1 MKKFL
6 VSMVAVLAA
15 TSAFAADPIF
25 GAKPPVKK
33 AGVDFTSQSVGVQL
47 QDNKFFVN
55 YANDGKDW
63 FTITNPGKVVPNVE
77 NYAGGLFKGT
87 RFVSVVATNGVA
99 GSEVLLSTNSGNC
112 IATVTIKPDEWVGV
126 GEWMWDNRE
135 NFTALSVLPF
145 SDHSYMQAPFEDIDE
160 AQYNEMVSHL
170 HKIDLTMLKMYK

>member
-1 MKKFL
+1 LKKGKNKMKKFL

-33 AGVDFTSQSVGVQL
+33 TGVDFTSQSVGVQM

-87 RFVSVVATNGVA
+87 RFVSVVATNGVETRVSF
-99 GSEVLLSTNSGNC
+99 GLEKQLVKFDVPVIGTN
-112 IATVTIKPDEWVGV
+112 ATVMGQVFPTGFGGGSFNSLNLSNNWAWGVRVGFDV
-126 GEWMWDNRE
+126 SKMK
-135 NFTALSVLPF
+135 LPKLF
-145 SDHSYMQAPFEDIDE
+145 
-160 AQYNEMVSHL
+160 
-170 HKIDLTMLKMYK
+170 

>member
-33 AGVDFTSQSVGVQL
+33 AGVDFTTQSVGVQM

-63 FTITNPGKVVPNVE
+63 FTVTNPGKTIPNVE
-77 NYAGGLFKGT
+77 NYVGGLLKGT
-87 RFVSVVATNGVA
+87 RFVSVVATNGKETRVSYGFEKQLVKFDVPVIGTNA
-99 GSEVLLSTNSGNC
+99 VVMGQVFPTGFGGGSLNSLNLSNNWAWG
-112 IATVTIKPDEWVGV
+112 VRVGFDV
-126 GEWMWDNRE
+126 SK
-135 NFTALSVLPF
+135 LKLPKLF
-145 SDHSYMQAPFEDIDE
+145 
-160 AQYNEMVSHL
+160 
-170 HKIDLTMLKMYK
+170 

>member
-1 MKKFL
+1 LKKGKNKMKKFL

-15 TSAFAADPIF
+15 SSAFAADPIF

-33 AGVDFTSQSVGVQL
+33 TGVDFTSQSVGVQM

-87 RFVSVVATNGVA
+87 RFVSVVATNGVETRVSF
-99 GSEVLLSTNSGNC
+99 GLEKQLVKFDVPVIGTN
-112 IATVTIKPDEWVGV
+112 ATVMGQVFPTGFGGGSFNSLNLSNNWAWGVRVGFDV
-126 GEWMWDNRE
+126 SKMK
-135 NFTALSVLPF
+135 LPKLF
-145 SDHSYMQAPFEDIDE
+145 
-160 AQYNEMVSHL
+160 
-170 HKIDLTMLKMYK
+170 

>member
-33 AGVDFTSQSVGVQL
+33 TGVDFTSQSVGVQM

-87 RFVSVVATNGVA
+87 RFVSVVATNGVETRVSF
-99 GSEVLLSTNSGNC
+99 GLEKQLVKFDVPVIGTN
-112 IATVTIKPDEWVGV
+112 ATVMGQVFPTGFGGGSFNSLNLSNNWAWGVRVGYDV
-126 GEWMWDNRE
+126 SKMK
-135 NFTALSVLPF
+135 LPKLF
-145 SDHSYMQAPFEDIDE
+145 
-160 AQYNEMVSHL
+160 
-170 HKIDLTMLKMYK
+170 

>member
-33 AGVDFTSQSVGVQL
+33 AGVDFTTQSVGVQL

-63 FTITNPGKVVPNVE
+63 FTITNPGKTIPNVE

-87 RFVSVVATNGVA
+87 RFVSVVATNGVETRVSY
-99 GSEVLLSTNSGNC
+99 GFEKQLVKFDVPVIGTN
-112 IATVTIKPDEWVGV
+112 ATVMGQVFPTGFGGGSLNSLNLSNNWAWGVRVGFDV
-126 GEWMWDNRE
+126 SKMK
-135 NFTALSVLPF
+135 LPKLF
-145 SDHSYMQAPFEDIDE
+145 
-160 AQYNEMVSHL
+160 
-170 HKIDLTMLKMYK
+170 

>member
-1 MKKFL
+1 LLKFHLKKGKNKMKKFL

-33 AGVDFTSQSVGVQL
+33 TGVDFTSQSVGVQM

-87 RFVSVVATNGVA
+87 RFVSVVATNGVETRVSF
-99 GSEVLLSTNSGNC
+99 GLEKQLVKFDVPVIGTN
-112 IATVTIKPDEWVGV
+112 ATVMGQVFPTGFGGGSFNSLNLSNNWAWGVRVGFDV
-126 GEWMWDNRE
+126 SKMK
-135 NFTALSVLPF
+135 LPKLF
-145 SDHSYMQAPFEDIDE
+145 
-160 AQYNEMVSHL
+160 
-170 HKIDLTMLKMYK
+170 

>member
-6 VSMVAVLAA
+6 VLMIAVFAT

-33 AGVDFTSQSVGVQL
+33 SGVGFTSQSVGVQM

-63 FTITNPGKVVPNVE
+63 FTITNPGKDVPNVE

-87 RFVSVVATNGVA
+87 RFVSVVATNGVETRVSF
-99 GSEVLLSTNSGNC
+99 GLEKQLVKFDVPVIGTN
-112 IATVTIKPDEWVGV
+112 ATVMGQVFPTGFGGGSFSNLNLSNNWAWGVRVGFDV
-126 GEWMWDNRE
+126 SK
-135 NFTALSVLPF
+135 LKLPKLF
-145 SDHSYMQAPFEDIDE
+145 
-160 AQYNEMVSHL
+160 
-170 HKIDLTMLKMYK
+170 

>member
-6 VSMVAVLAA
+6 VSMIAVFAA

-33 AGVDFTSQSVGVQL
+33 SGVGFTSQSVGVQM

-63 FTITNPGKVVPNVE
+63 FTITNPGKDVPNVE

-87 RFVSVVATNGVA
+87 RFVSVLTLQLWVKYSQLVLVVDPSATSIFQTTGLGVF
-99 GSEVLLSTNSGNC
+99 VLDLMFLS
-112 IATVTIKPDEWVGV
+112 
-126 GEWMWDNRE
+126 
-135 NFTALSVLPF
+135 
-145 SDHSYMQAPFEDIDE
+145 
-160 AQYNEMVSHL
+160 
-170 HKIDLTMLKMYK
+170 

>member
-1 MKKFL
+1 LLKFHFLKEKNKMKNFL

-33 AGVDFTSQSVGVQL
+33 TGVDFTSQSVGVQM

-77 NYAGGLFKGT
+77 NYAGGLLKGT
-87 RFVSVVATNGVA
+87 RFVSVVATNGVETRVSF
-99 GSEVLLSTNSGNC
+99 GLEKQLVKFDVPVIGTN
-112 IATVTIKPDEWVGV
+112 ATVMGQVFPTGFGGGSFNSLNLSNNWAWGVRVGFDV
-126 GEWMWDNRE
+126 SKMK
-135 NFTALSVLPF
+135 LPKLF
-145 SDHSYMQAPFEDIDE
+145 
-160 AQYNEMVSHL
+160 
-170 HKIDLTMLKMYK
+170 

>member
-1 MKKFL
+1 LKKGKNKMKKFL

-33 AGVDFTSQSVGVQL
+33 TGVDFTSQSVGVQM

-87 RFVSVVATNGVA
+87 RFVSVVATNGVETRVSF
-99 GSEVLLSTNSGNC
+99 GLEKQLVKCCSSCNS
-112 IATVTIKPDEWVGV
+112 
-126 GEWMWDNRE
+126 
-135 NFTALSVLPF
+135 
-145 SDHSYMQAPFEDIDE
+145 MQ
-160 AQYNEMVSHL
+160 S
-170 HKIDLTMLKMYK
+170 

>member
-6 VSMVAVLAA
+6 VLMIAVFAA

-33 AGVDFTSQSVGVQL
+33 SGVGFTSQSVGVQM

-63 FTITNPGKVVPNVE
+63 FTITNPGKDVPNVE

-87 RFVSVVATNGVA
+87 RFVSVVATNGVETRVSF
-99 GSEVLLSTNSGNC
+99 GLEKQLVKFDVPVIGTN
-112 IATVTIKPDEWVGV
+112 ATVMGQVFPTGFGGGSFSNLNLSNNWAWGVRVGFDV
-126 GEWMWDNRE
+126 SKMK
-135 NFTALSVLPF
+135 LPKLF
-145 SDHSYMQAPFEDIDE
+145 
-160 AQYNEMVSHL
+160 
-170 HKIDLTMLKMYK
+170 

>member
-6 VSMVAVLAA
+6 VSMVAIFAA

-33 AGVDFTSQSVGVQL
+33 AGVDFTTQSVGVQM

-63 FTITNPGKVVPNVE
+63 FTITNPGKTIPNVE

-87 RFVSVVATNGVA
+87 RFVSVVATNGVETRVSY
-99 GSEVLLSTNSGNC
+99 GFEKQLVKFDVPVIGTN
-112 IATVTIKPDEWVGV
+112 ATVMGQVFPTGFGGGSLNSLNLSNNWAWGVRVGFDV
-126 GEWMWDNRE
+126 SKMK
-135 NFTALSVLPF
+135 LPKLF
-145 SDHSYMQAPFEDIDE
+145 
-160 AQYNEMVSHL
+160 
-170 HKIDLTMLKMYK
+170 

>member
-1 MKKFL
+1 LLKFHLKKEKNKMKKFL

-63 FTITNPGKVVPNVE
+63 FTITNPGKTIPNVE

-87 RFVSVVATNGVA
+87 RFVSVVATNGVETRVSY
-99 GSEVLLSTNSGNC
+99 GFEKQLVKFDVPVIGTN
-112 IATVTIKPDEWVGV
+112 ATVMGQVFPTGFGGGSLNSLNLSNNWAWGVRVGFDV
-126 GEWMWDNRE
+126 SKMK
-135 NFTALSVLPF
+135 LPKLF
-145 SDHSYMQAPFEDIDE
+145 
-160 AQYNEMVSHL
+160 
-170 HKIDLTMLKMYK
+170 

>member
-6 VSMVAVLAA
+6 VLMIAVFAA

-33 AGVDFTSQSVGVQL
+33 SGVGFTSQSVGVQM

-63 FTITNPGKVVPNVE
+63 FTITNPGKDVPNVE

-87 RFVSVVATNGVA
+87 RFVSVVATNGVETRVSF
-99 GSEVLLSTNSGNC
+99 GLEKQLVKFDVPVIGTN
-112 IATVTIKPDEWVGV
+112 ATVMGQVFPTGFGGGSFSNLNLSNNWAWGVRVGFDV
-126 GEWMWDNRE
+126 SK
-135 NFTALSVLPF
+135 LKLPKLF
-145 SDHSYMQAPFEDIDE
+145 
-160 AQYNEMVSHL
+160 
-170 HKIDLTMLKMYK
+170 

>member
-33 AGVDFTSQSVGVQL
+33 TGVDFTSQSVGVQM

-87 RFVSVVATNGVA
+87 RFVSVVATNGVETRVSF
-99 GSEVLLSTNSGNC
+99 GLEKQLVKFDVPVIGTN
-112 IATVTIKPDEWVGV
+112 ATVMGQVFPTGFGGGSFNSLNLSNNWAWGVRVGFDV
-126 GEWMWDNRE
+126 SKMK
-135 NFTALSVLPF
+135 LPKLF
-145 SDHSYMQAPFEDIDE
+145 
-160 AQYNEMVSHL
+160 
-170 HKIDLTMLKMYK
+170 